1 MFHIP
6 WDFLW
11 SWALLHTQQWS
22 DIFSILY
29 LKVIFLIPTFS
40 WMPYFKMFFYCS
52 SREWLRQRNIR
63 GDSPLSW
70 DFSSCSTKPDEE
82 KNNANFFFPCFHSN
96 KHIDFSVTQELCSLL
111 YFKFNQAVI
120 NWELQGLLIQYFLW
134 EDFWMYTDL
143 SKTFVSLLEE
153 MFALFINGFLS
164 SFEWTPL
171 ELRYI
176 INWRHISFAS

>member
-6 WDFLW
+6 SDFLW
-11 SWALLHTQQWS
+11 SWALLHTQDWS

-29 LKVIFLIPTFS
+29 LKVVFLIPTFKDAYFTPPQENGWHRGIS
-40 WMPYFKMFFYCS
+40 EETAHSHGTSHHVLQNLMKRKIMPTS
-52 SREWLRQRNIR
+52 
-63 GDSPLSW
+63 
-70 DFSSCSTKPDEE
+70 
-82 KNNANFFFPCFHSN
+82 FFPSFHSN

-120 NWELQGLLIQYFLW
+120 NWELQGLLIPYFLW

-153 MFALFINGFLS
+153 VFALIINGFLS
-164 SFEWTPL
+164 SFEWSTL
-171 ELRYI
+171 ELR
-176 INWRHISFAS
+176 